1 MSFSRKVVLLSF
13 SILVFISTSLLGSES
28 TNAAFPGSNGRVVY
42 TDYIPEQG
50 SLNSYLGTANS
61 DGSEPTPEM
70 LHSQFGF
77 YLAPRYSADGTK
89 MTYTNYYPVFG
100 ISEIFVANADGSNP
114 VNISNRGSIN
124 DPSITDTSN
133 PNANTETNPNQ
144 LPEDPDG
151 YRIGA
156 IYSSFNAAG
165 DKIVYSESWEAAPDN
180 DGDLTNDPPMFCHL
194 VIANADGTNRQQ
206 LTEDTDYC
214 DTYPVFSPTSN
225 EVAFLRYQP
234 ESSYEADDDV
244 LSIQVIDVDSLA
256 ITSIVPDFVEGF
268 DRSFEPLKLLYVGES
283 SDFNPSTIDW
293 HPSGD
298 GVLYRTVDFNQ
309 PQDGWKF
316 MSADMNGQS
325 QELTRLVPDFNSGAF
340 FYTYHPQFT
349 PDGKIIF
356 QKQDMNPVNGGP
368 QNGGSYEPSWDI
380 IIMNAD
386 GTNKQIVL
394 HKQLDGGP
402 AAFFSIMP
410 SVQPLGFTG
419 NPENPGPVDPTNPD
433 PDPTAPIVA
442 PLPKLPSTGQA
453 VQVLLVLSAFLMSL
467 AIFLVWEFKVH
478 KHHQNLKE

>member
-1 MSFSRKVVLLSF
+1 MNLYKKALILS
-13 SILVFISTSLLGSES
+13 LAVFTFTAANLSVPKNAS
-28 TNAAFPGSNGRVVY
+28 AAFPGSNGKVMY
-42 TDYIPEQG
+42 SDYMPQQG
-50 SLNSYLGTANS
+50 ALTSDMGTIDPDGQNQIASL
-61 DGSEPTPEM
+61 
-70 LHSQFGF
+70 LHSEYSW

-89 MTYTNYYPVFG
+89 ITYTENYPVFG
-100 ISEIFVANADGSNP
+100 ASDIFVANADGTNP
-114 VNISNRGSIN
+114 VNISN
-124 DPSITDTSN
+124 ITGFS
-133 PNANTETNPNQ
+133 PNQ
-144 LPEDPDG
+144 IPEDPAKHVHSG
-151 YRIGA
+151 
-156 IYSSFNAAG
+156 IYSSFNHTG
-165 DKIVYSESWEAAPDN
+165 DKVVFSETWDSPPDN
-180 DGDLTNDPPMFCHL
+180 DGDPANDPPMQCNL
-194 VIANADGTNRQQ
+194 VIVNTDGTNRQQ
-206 LTEDTDYC
+206 LTDNPNFC

-234 ESSYEADDDV
+234 ESSYQADDDV

-419 NPENPGPVDPTNPD
+419 NPENPGPVDPTNPG

>member
-1 MSFSRKVVLLSF
+1 MNLSKKALLLSF
-13 SILVFISTSLLGSES
+13 VVFASTVTSLTISENTS
-28 TNAAFPGSNGRVVY
+28 AAFSGANGKVMY
-42 TDYIPEQG
+42 SDYMPQQG
-50 SLNSYLGTANS
+50 ALTSDMGTIDPDGQNQIASL
-61 DGSEPTPEM
+61 
-70 LHSQFGF
+70 LHSDYSW

-89 MTYTNYYPVFG
+89 ITYTENFPTFG
-100 ISEIFVANADGSNP
+100 ASDIFVANADGTNP
-114 VNISNRGSIN
+114 VNISN
-124 DPSITDTSN
+124 ITGFS
-133 PNANTETNPNQ
+133 PNQ
-144 LPEDPDG
+144 IPVDPAKHTHSG
-151 YRIGA
+151 
-156 IYSSFNAAG
+156 IYSSFNNTG
-165 DKIVYSESWEAAPDN
+165 DKVVFSETWNSPPDN
-180 DGDLTNDPPMFCHL
+180 DGDPANDPPMQCNL
-194 VIANADGTNRQQ
+194 VIVNTDGTNRQQ
-206 LTEDTDYC
+206 LTDNPNFC

-268 DRSFEPLKLLYVGES
+268 ERSFEPLKLLYVGES

-298 GVLYRTVDFNQ
+298 GVLYRTIDFDQ

-356 QKQDMNPVNGGP
+356 QKQDINPVNGGP

-419 NPENPGPVDPTNPD
+419 NPENPGPVDPTNPG

-453 VQVLLVLSAFLMSL
+453 VQVLLVVSGFLMSL
-467 AIFLVWEFKVH
+467 AIFLVWQFKVR
-478 KHHQNLKE
+478 KHHLDLENS